1 MTGNTRSMARN
12 NTGWLIACAVVTA
25 AAACAV
31 VLSGALL
38 AAPPAAPPAAPA
50 ERARVFVTAG
60 ASALVDQGLA
70 AAAPTG
76 AEVKAFQ
83 EVPSP
88 GLRFVANVAQA
99 TTAPWVDS
107 NASRFQRGMRQVA
120 YPKLAAGAASLA
132 AAEAFTF
139 GAEVILSPEPADVE
153 ELGKMLQFL
162 KANEA
167 PRLPILANIGVVDSQ
182 SPLMGEVLNLLSR
195 RNLLYRVVAKPD
207 RALDLT
213 LQLGTPEF
221 PEQMAANPSDFAAH
235 VRAKL
240 GDDKRLVR
248 LYQTSTVIAHL
259 TGDGKTARLYLLSY
273 GGPRRQGAGGGMQAG
288 TRVRVLGRYRPTKV
302 AAYGAPAD
310 AALTDVD
317 NPGDATEFTVPAFR
331 TLAIVDLSRTP

>member
-1 MTGNTRSMARN
+1 MTGLTRRMPRGN
-12 NTGWLIACAVVTA
+12 ITWLIACAVVTA
-25 AAACAV
+25 AASCAV
-31 VLSGALL
+31 VLSGVLL
-38 AAPPAAPPAAPA
+38 AAPPAAAAD
-50 ERARVFVTAG
+50 RARVFVTAA

-76 AEVKAFQ
+76 AEAKAFQ

-107 NASRFQRGMRQVA
+107 NASRFQRGMHQVA
-120 YPKLAAGAASLA
+120 YTKIAAGAAPLA

-139 GAEVILSPEPADVE
+139 GAEAILSPEPADVE

-167 PRLPILANIGVVDSQ
+167 PRLPVLANIGVVDSQ

-213 LQLGTPEF
+213 LQLGSKEF

-273 GGPRRQGAGGGMQAG
+273 GGPRRQSAGLQSG

-310 AALTDVD
+310 AAALADVD
-317 NPGDATEFTVPAFR
+317 NPGDATEFTVPGFR
-331 TLAIVDLSRTP
+331 TLAIVDLSRM